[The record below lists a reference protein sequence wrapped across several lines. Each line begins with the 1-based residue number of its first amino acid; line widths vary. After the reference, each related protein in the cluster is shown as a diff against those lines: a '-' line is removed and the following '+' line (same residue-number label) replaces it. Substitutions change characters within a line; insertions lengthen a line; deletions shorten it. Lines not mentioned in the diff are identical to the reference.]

1 VADGVA
7 VEKRGKPAVTI
18 VADDFARGAEMK
30 KRSLGMPDL
39 SLHTIIYPRTEAEAR
54 AQAQF
59 IASNVAEALV
69 ARPDPEGD

>member
-30 KRSLGMPDL
+30 KRALGMPEL
-39 SLHTIIYPRTEAEAR
+39 SLHTILYPRTEEEAR

-59 IASNVAEALV
+59 IAANVAEALV
-69 ARPDPEGD
+69 AQPDPEGD